1 MCVGRGEIVVRGVEL
16 GVPGVSCVS
25 PVCPLLSPPLPR
37 PRRWLGA
44 ALGRTAPE
52 APVCSRLLLDP
63 VWVRLAES
71 PAIPQLS
78 QLPPGL
84 AHPAH
89 HSRHLVHA
97 QHQHKV
103 QFVQTIFT
111 FLSISEFFK
120 NVSENLKA
128 KI

>member
-25 PVCPLLSPPLPR
+25 ACLSSALSPGPPSLATSAPLMTR
-37 PRRWLGA
+37 PH
-44 ALGRTAPE
+44 RTGSPG
-52 APVCSRLLLDP
+52 LLVDP

-103 QFVQTIFT
+103 QFVHI
-111 FLSISEFFK
+111 SICFRVIQEY
-120 NVSENLKA
+120 VSENLKA